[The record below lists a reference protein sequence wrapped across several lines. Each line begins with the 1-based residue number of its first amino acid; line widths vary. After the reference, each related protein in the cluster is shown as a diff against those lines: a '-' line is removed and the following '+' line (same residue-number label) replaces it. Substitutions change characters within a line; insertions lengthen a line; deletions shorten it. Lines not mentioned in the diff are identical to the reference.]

1 MGWLLAGVGVL
12 CVMHLVLH
20 GNSAWFDTMPVGV
33 GRWLDMNSES
43 SVSTWYNVSL
53 LALAAAMAALAAIA
67 TPEPRQRLAWGVLA
81 ALVLLLSID
90 EKVQVHEQLPEL
102 FGMSRGAAVTHEWLL
117 PGVIIAGLGVA
128 VLAYLVTAL
137 DRLVRRG
144 LLLALL
150 VYAAG
155 TLVVEGLSGIAV
167 RELAPEHPIRAAMP
181 LWEAI
186 EESLEMLGCIVA
198 LSVILEH
205 LQRRGVL
212 VVRRG
217 QAADPPAAPSDTG

>member
-1 MGWLLAGVGVL
+1 MGCGAGYDRCMQDRAAAGWLLAGVGVL

-20 GNSAWFDTMPVGV
+20 RYSAWFDTMPVGV
-33 GRWLDMNSES
+33 DRWFDMNSES
-43 SVSTWYNVSL
+43 SV
-53 LALAAAMAALAAIA
+53 
-67 TPEPRQRLAWGVLA
+67 
-81 ALVLLLSID
+81 ID

-102 FGMSRGAAVTHEWLL
+102 FGMSRGEGITHEWLI

-128 VLAYLVTAL
+128 VLTHFVRAL
-137 DRLVRRG
+137 DRRVRWG
-144 LLLALL
+144 LFLALL

-155 TLVVEGLSGIAV
+155 AVVVEGLSGIAV
-167 RELAPEHPIRAAMP
+167 RELAPEHPLRTAMP

-212 VVRRG
+212 VVRCG
-217 QAADPPAAPSDTG
+217 ECQHHGIPLPPR